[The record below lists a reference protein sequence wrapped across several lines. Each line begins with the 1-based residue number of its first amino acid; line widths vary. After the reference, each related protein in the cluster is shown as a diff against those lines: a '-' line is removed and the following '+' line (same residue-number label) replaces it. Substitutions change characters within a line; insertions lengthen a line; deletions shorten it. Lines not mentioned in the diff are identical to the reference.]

1 MGLLAHH
8 AVRPLR
14 RFAAPALATVLT
26 LLLAPAANAQV
37 AIFLDGFESCDG
49 ALWSTATGVPDC
61 SSDLVCAA
69 QPAGKGCVAGRLV
82 DVETSARICAPAV
95 NPAPCTG
102 NFALGGPCVIAV
114 RAYDGVDFL
123 NDPGVAAPLATDETV
138 VDGCGRF
145 RLSGIALPGSSFAA
159 ISADDATGAADVLTL
174 AADFFSLPNQALLE
188 HRRLYAMTYTTDQT
202 WADNAGLPGG
212 SFAEIGAVVLPF
224 LHAAAPAAS
233 VEVRVN
239 GSPDAAD
246 DYYFVDVSPTLR
258 RTPYGV
264 LTHTLDDGTALLLG
278 VGLGGVSGSGGE
290 PAGCVWPQVILG
302 SNPGIVIVHELA
314 AEVSGSPGTVCP

>member
-1 MGLLAHH
+1 MGLLEHH
-8 AVRPLR
+8 AIRPLR
-14 RFAAPALATVLT
+14 RFAAPELATFFA

-37 AIFLDGFESCDG
+37 AILLDGFESCDG
-49 ALWSTATGVPDC
+49 SLWSTATGVPDC

-69 QPAGKGCVAGRLV
+69 QPAGKGCLAGRLV

-102 NFALGGPCVIAV
+102 NFALGGPCAIAV

-123 NDPGVAAPLATDETV
+123 NNPGGAAPLVTDETV

-145 RLSGIALPGSSFAA
+145 RLSGIALPGSTFAA
-159 ISADDATGAADVLTL
+159 LSADDATGAPDVLTL
-174 AADFFSLPNQALLE
+174 AADFFPLPNQALLE
-188 HRRLYAMTYTTDQT
+188 HRRLSAMRYATDQT

-212 SFAEIGAVVLPF
+212 SFAEIGAIVLPF
-224 LHAAAPAAS
+224 LHAAAPAQD
-233 VEVRVN
+233 VQLRVL
-239 GSPDAAD
+239 GSPAPDD
-246 DYYFVDVSPTLR
+246 DYYFLDVSPTLR
-258 RTPYGV
+258 RTPNGTV
-264 LTHTLDDGTALLLG
+264 THTFADGTALLLG
-278 VGLGGVSGSGGE
+278 VALTGVSGSGGE
-290 PAGCVWPQVILG
+290 PAGCVWPQVLLG